1 MNAAAKPNVDPER
14 SRAILYLI
22 LTAILWSTS
31 GILIKMVHWHPVAI
45 AGMRS
50 AIAALFL
57 VAVIRRPHFTWSF
70 SQIGGAVAYAATV
83 IIFVSANKLTTAA
96 NAILLQYTAP
106 VFVALFSAWFL
117 GERIGWLDWATVL
130 VVMGG
135 MALFFFDRLTA
146 GGLWGNILAVVSGV
160 GLASLVLFLRK
171 QKDGS
176 PLESI
181 LLGNVLA
188 ALAGLPFM
196 FGPPPDA
203 TGWIGLL
210 LLGIFQLGLTYALYA
225 IAIKHVTALEGI
237 LIPVIEPLLNPCWVF
252 LFLGERPGSW
262 ALAGG
267 AVVLATVTVRCVI
280 ATMSEEVRT
289 KNAGQSA

>member
-117 GERIGWLDWATVL
+117 GERIGWLD
-130 VVMGG
+130 
-135 MALFFFDRLTA
+135 
-146 GGLWGNILAVVSGV
+146 
-160 GLASLVLFLRK
+160 
-171 QKDGS
+171 
-176 PLESI
+176 
-181 LLGNVLA
+181 
-188 ALAGLPFM
+188 
-196 FGPPPDA
+196 
-203 TGWIGLL
+203 
-210 LLGIFQLGLTYALYA
+210 
-225 IAIKHVTALEGI
+225 
-237 LIPVIEPLLNPCWVF
+237 
-252 LFLGERPGSW
+252 
-262 ALAGG
+262 
-267 AVVLATVTVRCVI
+267 
-280 ATMSEEVRT
+280 
-289 KNAGQSA
+289 